1 MGYFILWIAGIAFFL
16 AVKNQ
21 NHNLNELPY
30 EGGAEGSVLDG
41 LDSQSKAEVTK
52 IKTPTSR
59 GRVIPLRLRCRRCGE
74 RFTTKS
80 DYQVHLQSQVG
91 KLKGFFPYLCVENE
105 LRNEVLVNN

>member
-1 MGYFILWIAGIAFFL
+1 MDSWITDITFYL

-21 NHNLNELPY
+21 NHNLNQFPY
-30 EGGAEGSVLDG
+30 EGGAEGSALDG

-91 KLKGFFPYLCVENE
+91 KLKDFFSLCMCRKPAEKLGATE
-105 LRNEVLVNN
+105 